1 MPFPQILSGRLTVL
15 SLAALGLALGI
26 GVFGSASGSAF
37 LPGVAASLDPI
48 GTVWLL
54 ALRIIV
60 VPLVVTQLLA
70 AVAGSPTRGSVGRL
84 GGWTLALLV
93 VFLMVTG
100 IASVVVM
107 APIAGLF
114 PVDPDAVAGILA
126 PSAIPASAVDV
137 TTAAPASI
145 GGWVGGIARANVL
158 AASAAG
164 QILPLLVIAAVLG
177 LAISFLAAKYRD
189 PLVTLV
195 HRLSRATL
203 HVVTWILWATPFA
216 VFALVLRLT
225 LRIGLDTVGLLWFY
239 VLIVSAWMLA
249 VTCAL
254 YPVSAVLGRTS
265 LRTFAKAVAP
275 AQMVAVSTRSSLMS
289 LPALVEG
296 GREHLH
302 LSPSATGFVLPLCTA
317 VFKMSTMT
325 AEPVRYLFLAHLFG
339 VPITLTTTAIFLVTV
354 AFLSFSGIGIP
365 GGGSGFD
372 TLPAFAA
379 AGIPVEGLVLVAAVD
394 TIPDIAMTIINVTGH
409 MSVATLVTRSDRVW
423 GERAGPGES

>member
-1 MPFPQILSGRLTVL
+1 MPFPQILSGKLTVL

-26 GVFGSASGSAF
+26 GAFGSASGSAF

-84 GGWTLALLV
+84 GGRTLALLV

-114 PVDPDAVAGILA
+114 PVDPGAVAGILA
-126 PSAIPASAVDV
+126 PSAIPASAADV

-164 QILPLLVIAAVLG
+164 QILPLLVIA
-177 LAISFLAAKYRD
+177 
-189 PLVTLV
+189 
-195 HRLSRATL
+195 
-203 HVVTWILWATPFA
+203 
-216 VFALVLRLT
+216 
-225 LRIGLDTVGLLWFY
+225 
-239 VLIVSAWMLA
+239 
-249 VTCAL
+249 
-254 YPVSAVLGRTS
+254 AVLGRTS